1 MMQRLKSVIIWAAI
15 LLLIVSWLPILAV
28 RRLFDR
34 DPMRYK
40 TGRLFRKLGYFISK
54 VNPNWKVSIEGRT
67 DLDDRHPY
75 VVVSNHLSNAD
86 IPVISNLPW
95 EMKWVAK
102 KELFKLP
109 VAGWMM
115 RMAGDISVDRSSATK
130 RVGVFKKCK
139 RVLDRKVSVMFFPEG
154 TRSRSGKMNK
164 FAPGAFELAI
174 REQVPVVPIAIDGT
188 QGCLPKK
195 TWVFEPDVDVKL
207 KILDPVDTSGMTK
220 DQGIEL
226 MNSVRSRI
234 AAQIA
239 EWRDVPLHEVDALL
253 TPPNDRRSHH
263 SPGSD
268 DTAP

>member
-1 MMQRLKSVIIWAAI
+1 MAQRLKSVIIWAAI
-15 LLLIVSWLPILAV
+15 ILLILFWLPLLAV
-28 RRLFDR
+28 QRLFDR
-34 DPMRYK
+34 DPVRYK
-40 TGRLFRKLGYFISK
+40 TGRLFRKLGYSISK

-75 VVVSNHLSNAD
+75 VIVSNHLSNAD

-139 RVLDRKVSVMFFPEG
+139 KVLDNNVSVMFFPEG

-174 REQVPVVPIAIDGT
+174 MEQVPVVPIVIDGT

-195 TWVFEPDVDVKL
+195 TWVFEPDVYVKM
-207 KILDPVDTSGMTK
+207 KILDPVDTTGMNK
-220 DQGIEL
+220 DQGLEL
-226 MNSVRSRI
+226 MNIVRDQI
-234 AAQIA
+234 VAQLA
-239 EWRDVPLHEVDALL
+239 EWRDASASEVDA
-253 TPPNDRRSHH
+253 TIRNPNVHQSLQGNDEASL
-263 SPGSD
+263 
-268 DTAP
+268 